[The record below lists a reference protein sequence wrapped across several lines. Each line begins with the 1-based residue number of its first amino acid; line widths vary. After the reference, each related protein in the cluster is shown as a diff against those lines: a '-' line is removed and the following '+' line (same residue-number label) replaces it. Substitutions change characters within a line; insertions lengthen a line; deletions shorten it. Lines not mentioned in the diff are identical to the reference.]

1 MKDFEE
7 KKIFDSYVNDDELD
21 LSDIVNFFKRN
32 LKFISIITLF
42 SLSFGVIYSLR
53 IKPTW
58 QGEFQIVLHNEKSPT
73 PSISSKLGDKI
84 FPGIASVKSGAKTE
98 VEILK
103 SPFVM
108 KPVFNLFKELNTDE
122 KNKLS
127 KLSYKK
133 WIKQNLN
140 IELIN
145 DTQVLSVKYKDQK
158 KSSIIPILNL
168 VSKEYQSYSDRD
180 RNIGLS
186 NSINYVKVQIK
197 EKKEETKKSF
207 FALREFSM
215 KNNIG
220 DFDGMIP
227 TNSITNS
234 EGKEQTI
241 SPRSN
246 SSLRYTSQFRMLEE
260 LETKLIEK
268 SALYK
273 NDSDVIKLLKLKIN
287 SIKESL
293 KRPKEILLKYREL
306 EREAILNENALNQ
319 LEGQLTFLNIEKLKK
334 SQPWTLISIP
344 NLNDTQVAPKKK
356 SIVSFWG
363 FASLILASIFFLLLE
378 GKKGIIFS
386 EKKLIKIIPFKLMKS
401 IDIKNGVFNFDDL
414 EILTKVCFN
423 DKKAKYK
430 LINLENSKNISNLLL
445 DQLVE
450 KSKDSNISVLN
461 KVCDLTNDNKNYL
474 IIEEGKITFKEISK
488 FIQDINLSNLDI
500 IGWFYIK
507 KSV

>member
-7 KKIFDSYVNDDELD
+7 KKIFDSYVNDDELN

-42 SLSFGVIYSLR
+42 SLSFGVVYSLR

-58 QGEFQIVLHNEKSPT
+58 QGEFQIVLHNEKSPA
-73 PSISSKLGDKI
+73 PSISSQLGDKI
-84 FPGIASVKSGAKTE
+84 FPGITSIKSGAETE

-133 WIKQNLN
+133 WIKTNFN

-207 FALREFSM
+207 FALREFSI

-227 TNSITNS
+227 KNSIA
-234 EGKEQTI
+234 EKEQTI

-246 SSLRYTSQFRMLEE
+246 SSLRYASQFRVLEE

-293 KRPKEILLKYREL
+293 KRPKEILIKYREL

-334 SQPWTLISIP
+334 SQPWTLISDP

-356 SIVSFWG
+356 SIVSLWV

-401 IDIKNGVFNFDDL
+401 IDIKKGGFNFDDL

-445 DQLVE
+445 NQLVE

-488 FIQDINLSNLDI
+488 FIQDISLINLNI

>member
-7 KKIFDSYVNDDELD
+7 KKIFDSYVNDDELN

-32 LKFISIITLF
+32 LKFIFIITLF

-58 QGEFQIVLHNEKSPT
+58 QGEFQIVLRNEISPA
-73 PSISSKLGDKI
+73 PSISSQLGDKI
-84 FPGIASVKSGAKTE
+84 FPEITSNKSGAETE

-133 WIKQNLN
+133 WIKTNFN

-207 FALREFSM
+207 FALREFSI

-227 TNSITNS
+227 KNSIA
-234 EGKEQTI
+234 EEEQTI

-246 SSLRYTSQFRMLEE
+246 SSQRYASQFRVLEE

-268 SALYK
+268 SALYR

-401 IDIKNGVFNFDDL
+401 IDIKNGGFNFDDL

-445 DQLVE
+445 NQLVE

-461 KVCDLTNDNKNYL
+461 KVGDLTNDDKNYL